1 MRFLVTFAMLATT
14 VALGSI
20 TGQAFAQESTYN
32 SYDQA
37 QATTHSK
44 SYKEA
49 YRDAQAGDK
58 PLLVLVS
65 ATWCPPC
72 QVMKQTTI
80 PQLMQKNA
88 FNDFHYATVDL
99 DQEEELARQL
109 IGNRGLPQLIMFE
122 KSDGKWVRRYL
133 KGIQSVETVEA
144 FVAQASSYRTANA
157 GINLN
162 EK

>member
-1 MRFLVTFAMLATT
+1 MRLLITLIVLTTLGFAGNQA
-14 VALGSI
+14 VAQQSAY
-20 TGQAFAQESTYN
+20 GQS
-32 SYDQA
+32 QA
-37 QATTHSK
+37 AK
-44 SYKEA
+44 SYQQA

-88 FNDFHYATVDL
+88 FKEFHYATVDL

-109 IGNRGLPQLIMFE
+109 IGDRGLPQLIMFE
-122 KSDGKWVRRYL
+122 KNDGQWVRRYL
-133 KGIQSVETVEA
+133 KGIQTVATVEA
-144 FVAQASSYRTANA
+144 FVAQASLYRTARA
-157 GINLN
+157 GFDVV